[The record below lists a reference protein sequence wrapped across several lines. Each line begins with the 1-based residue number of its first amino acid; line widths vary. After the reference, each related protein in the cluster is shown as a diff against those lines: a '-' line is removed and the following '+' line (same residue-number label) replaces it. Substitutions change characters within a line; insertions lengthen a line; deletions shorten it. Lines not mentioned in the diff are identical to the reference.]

1 MRHVPT
7 TATALIALSIL
18 FTAVNLPATAQPQ
31 EETVRRTTQWE
42 HLALPF
48 QGADVTGQP
57 ALSGQIVKLG
67 AEGWQLVSVS
77 TVVQDGTTVKHVM
90 YFKRPKH

>member
-1 MRHVPT
+1 MRHVLT
-7 TATALIALSIL
+7 IATALIALSVL
-18 FTAVNLPATAQPQ
+18 STAVNLPATAQPQ
-31 EETVRRTTQWE
+31 EQSVSRTTQWE

-48 QGADVTGQP
+48 KGADVTRQP

-77 TVVQDGTTVKHVM
+77 TVVEDGTTVKHVM